1 MPSLLSPR
9 TTVSESNGSAA
20 VVGGHHVKRARVGSC
35 CHKGRP
41 HAACL
46 TVLWCGCRYYATD
59 AELRRLF
66 KSVNGLI
73 FPGGLTDLYIDDPY
87 VIAAKKLHTW
97 AAEAND
103 AGEVHTALYGHDGNP
118 ESKKVGNAHVKLH
131 VRHPT
136 PS

>member
-1 MPSLLSPR
+1 MLG
-9 TTVSESNGSAA
+9 TI
-20 VVGGHHVKRARVGSC
+20 
-35 CHKGRP
+35 
-41 HAACL
+41 
-46 TVLWCGCRYYATD
+46 CRYYATD

-103 AGEVHTALYGHDGNP
+103 AGEVR
-118 ESKKVGNAHVKLH
+118 NAILH
-131 VRHPT
+131 SDWWSH
-136 PS
+136 